1 MGKRGRRRR
10 EEKWSGWGCSGL
22 GMMDGWTL
30 LDPTGTRNLADTKT
44 RTADASLHGGD
55 GIETGQAASNYF
67 ANSSSRGV

>member
-1 MGKRGRRRR
+1 MQRVGDDGR
-10 EEKWSGWGCSGL
+10 L
-22 GMMDGWTL
+22 DAL